1 MTPTTGAHKSRVPSS
16 AATALAVFVSL
27 VIAIVVAIAVGV
39 AVVVLWYANTRG
51 EGYAAFIVTFIA
63 VGLFTNLV
71 GLAALISRH
80 HVPSPYTLLFALI
93 PWLFL
98 EIYDTWATC
107 RAYFITWDNWRW
119 ILKSADFRLHEL
131 NWIFTGWLAIG
142 ISALLGLITSRML
155 LAKAKAKKLAATAT
169 T

>member
-1 MTPTTGAHKSRVPSS
+1 MTPPTGAHKSRVSSS
-16 AATALAVFVSL
+16 AATTLAVFVSL

-39 AVVVLWYANTRG
+39 AVVALWYADTMG
-51 EGYAAFIVTFIA
+51 EGVAAFIVTFIA
-63 VGLFTNLV
+63 VGLFSNLV

-80 HVPSPYTLLFALI
+80 HVPSPYTLFFALT

-98 EIYDTWATC
+98 GIRETWTTC

-119 ILKSADFRLHEL
+119 ILKSADLRLYEL

-155 LAKAKAKKLAATAT
+155 IAKAKAKRLAATAT